1 MFSDWP
7 SELVPQQGWGD
18 EAAISAFKDA
28 LPWTVGR
35 DFVAGTAK
43 HLAGSLG
50 LTKPG
55 PPVKSKIVHDK
66 QLQVL
71 MPALGHGLSF
81 PLTEI
86 DILRDCVNV
95 YCEWLSALLPNPK
108 CSVPAPILA
117 DPNHYAR
124 IIINHFYY
132 LFVPRGAQ
140 GPDVINRQAVLC
152 HRVLRTL
159 QNIAQNSPCLSEDTW
174 QTLLMFLLH
183 INSALLS
190 PPTVKVA
197 DESEGVSPSFT
208 GALPEDAGEQLCERV
223 LSVLFETWLL
233 ACSRCFPPP
242 PLWNALRESCQRWRH
257 RAGLIDQWNRINFAL
272 TRKLIGFMYGP
283 TFPEILISTEDDLNI
298 IPSNMSRD
306 CIAQVWY
313 RILHIIGNPVDLSR
327 HTVISKT
334 PAFLKYAI
342 SSALVVEPSQH
353 PCLQMLPSIFLSAM
367 KGISG
372 LVDAFLGVPNTS
384 LDNLNQKGRQVSP
397 SSSLTLSIDKS
408 GDDCLRLLTSGR
420 PKCNSILHLFG
431 PWLFEAAL
439 INCNL
444 QASPGPQHKTEGSS
458 SSSTG
463 ARRPVSGFG
472 NSSSGSENS
481 RKASDSTA
489 ATTGSTGSS
498 ADPHAERL
506 ANLTPQ
512 HFQAGRAEALGAL
525 CRIFCSKKTGEEI
538 LPVYLARFYIALQQG
553 LKLNDLPV
561 LSPHEANQVP
571 LNRYQSAR
579 TGVCSETAASVLV
592 NGVDLFRLDLQGV
605 ASLVPGTLAVL
616 ECVLPEP
623 GVGEGEPHHQ
633 PHLPPPTLLRRAAT
647 HVLLSILPLPLHF
660 QGLHIK
666 EIGNNSGERLA
677 LSQLRPQLVNLL
689 TNALQVETDP
699 ANTQMLLG
707 GLLFCVQDAA
717 LCEAMD
723 SISQHNYSADRD
735 HNIMSSGASDTVSS
749 HGDYNSL
756 TDDMCEPLPDSSLG
770 QSSTSSL
777 PSALATSHVT
787 LPTASDGEPAPVVE
801 DADSAHALFV
811 RSIYLVCHRLISSW
825 KSDVN
830 VSLAGLELLSGL
842 ARLTIAE
849 QDGLECKRAVKWLC
863 DYIAYQCSRPPR
875 AHSKDLHSTIVA
887 AFHCASVWLVAHPY
901 LLQDK
906 ECLATV
912 LEVVELGISGSKS
925 QVKSSD
931 AARLKH
937 EKELKPASMRV
948 RDAAE
953 ALLSC
958 VLSQVGTFP
967 SACGAES
974 LSSLLEEETLLRH
987 CNTWGGG
994 GPDLLTRDA
1003 AAQHFRYFVAQNS
1016 IMLALLEQPLGNHQD
1031 PQPTV
1036 TALIRGPFGRAAWTM
1051 QLRHLPRH
1059 KSSAKLYT
1067 VNPGRPL
1074 PMTDVGIRHNVKPK
1088 YFPDSVDR
1096 IPLCKA
1102 DKSIPSLDSVI
1113 MSDDRSTMEH
1123 EKLLQILDHQI
1134 SFEDGVRRQV
1144 ECETSEYPDVETECV
1159 APPLCHEFQTARL
1172 LLSHFG
1178 FLSLDALQESV
1189 ECAVPSLVALDSSV
1203 AGFGR
1208 DLDALDATN
1217 TRTIDTVHVFYVR
1230 AGQSHPPDILQN
1242 VVSASTVHPH
1252 FLELLGGLGWPVNVH
1267 HHPGWTGHI
1276 STAFT
1281 VTTPPTETVLDSSHG
1296 GSGFSGRSH
1305 VLYWSDALSEVAF
1318 VVPAPAPPSAQPS
1331 ANPTPSASSS
1341 ISSDV
1346 CDKTGGL
1353 IGSGGSG
1360 SERSDSLPP
1369 TDTEGEP
1376 GSSLSSHTSQTSFG
1390 QGSENRSRKF
1400 GRQTS
1405 AMSCTDHKVYIVW
1418 LESFDDCYTFP
1429 ANELLPE
1436 TVTGL
1441 ESSAWKEKE
1450 AVVFIIFIHA
1460 LANGLFRIKLQGQ
1473 NAKLSMAGPLV
1484 DGQVVSRR
1492 VLGTLVRQTTLNMCK
1507 RRRLESDSYQPPHV
1521 RRKLRIQEMVQK
1533 YRYELNEPEFY
1544 THLFTSPLC

>member
-28 LPWTVGR
+28 IPWTVGR

-81 PLTEI
+81 PLSEI
-86 DILRDCVNV
+86 DILRDCVSV

-108 CSVPAPILA
+108 SSVPGPILN

-174 QTLLMFLLH
+174 QTLLLFLLH

-190 PPTVKVA
+190 PPTVK
-197 DESEGVSPSFT
+197 
-208 GALPEDAGEQLCERV
+208 EDAGEQLCERV

-233 ACSRCFPPP
+233 ACARCFPPP

-283 TFPEILISTEDDLNI
+283 SFPEIVISAEDDLNI
-298 IPSNMSRD
+298 IPASMSRD

-342 SSALVVEPSQH
+342 SSALVIEPSQH

-367 KGISG
+367 KGVSG

-384 LDNLNQKGRQVSP
+384 LDNLTQKGRQISP
-397 SSSLTLSIDKS
+397 ASSLSLSTEYH
-408 GDDCLRLLTSGR
+408 GDDTARLLASGR
-420 PKCNSILHLFG
+420 AKCNSILHLFG

-444 QASPGPQHKTEGSS
+444 QASPGPQHKTDSGSAGS
-458 SSSTG
+458 GS
-463 ARRPVSGFG
+463 RRPVSVFG
-472 NSSSGSENS
+472 GESN
-481 RKASDSTA
+481 RKSSDS
-489 ATTGSTGSS
+489 S
-498 ADPHAERL
+498 APGDSHTDRL
-506 ANLTPQ
+506 ASLSPQ
-512 HFQAGRAEALGAL
+512 HFQSGRAEALGAL

-538 LPVYLARFYIALQQG
+538 LPVYLARFYIALHQG
-553 LKLNDLPV
+553 LRQSDPAV
-561 LSPHEANQVP
+561 SSSHPDMNQNSS
-571 LNRYQSAR
+571 NRYQGIR
-579 TGVCSETAASVLV
+579 TGICSETAASILV

-605 ASLVPGTLAVL
+605 VSLVPSVLGVL
-616 ECVLPEP
+616 ECVLPEGDLNAP
-623 GVGEGEPHHQ
+623 S
-633 PHLPPPTLLRRAAT
+633 HLPVTLLRRAAT

-660 QGLHIK
+660 QGLQVK
-666 EIGNNSGERLA
+666 EVGNNSGERLA

-689 TNALQVETDP
+689 TNALQVEVDP

-717 LCEAMD
+717 LCEVMD
-723 SISQHNYSADRD
+723 SVSQHNFSADRD

-756 TDDMCEPLPDSSLG
+756 LDESCETLPDGSLSQVGASSFTG
-770 QSSTSSL
+770 T
-777 PSALATSHVT
+777 ATSH
-787 LPTASDGEPAPVVE
+787 
-801 DADSAHALFV
+801 DSAHALFV
-811 RSIYLVCHRLISSW
+811 RAIYLVCHRLISSW

-842 ARLTIAE
+842 ARLSIAE

-931 AARLKH
+931 APRLKH

-967 SACGAES
+967 SVCGAES
-974 LSSLLEEETLLRH
+974 LSSLLDEVTLLRH
-987 CNTWGGG
+987 CNTWGGSEQ
-994 GPDLLTRDA
+994 LTRDT

-1036 TALIRGPFGRAAWTM
+1036 TALIRGPFGRVAWTM

-1074 PMTDVGIRHNVKPK
+1074 PMNDVGIKHNVKPK
-1088 YFPDSVDR
+1088 YFPDSVER
-1096 IPLCKA
+1096 IPLCKS
-1102 DKSIPSLDSVI
+1102 DKSIPTLESVI
-1113 MSDDRSTMEH
+1113 MNDEKSALEH

-1134 SFEDGVRRQV
+1134 AFEDSVRRQV
-1144 ECETSEYPDVETECV
+1144 ERETSEYPDVETECV
-1159 APPLCHEFQTARL
+1159 APPLCFEFQTARL

-1189 ECAVPSLVALDSSV
+1189 ESAVPSLVAVDSSV
-1203 AGFGR
+1203 AGFAR
-1208 DLDALDATN
+1208 DLDILDATN
-1217 TRTIDTVHVFYVR
+1217 NRTIDTAHIFYVQ
-1230 AGQSHPPDILQN
+1230 AGQSVPQDILSN
-1242 VVSASTVHPH
+1242 VISSSSVHPH
-1252 FLELLGGLGWPVNVH
+1252 FMEFLNGLGWTVNVH
-1267 HHPGWTGHI
+1267 QHPGWTGHI
-1276 STAFT
+1276 STAFM
-1281 VTTPPTETVLDSSHG
+1281 VTSSSYDGPVDANHG
-1296 GSGFSGRSH
+1296 GSGFNGRSH
-1305 VLYWSDALSEVAF
+1305 VLYWSDAVSEIAF
-1318 VVPAPAPPSAQPS
+1318 VVPAPTHGQ
-1331 ANPTPSASSS
+1331 ASPGSQQSS
-1341 ISSDV
+1341 TNNINMVGFVLES
-1346 CDKTGGL
+1346 CDRAGGR
-1353 IGSGGSG
+1353 GGTSGSG

-1369 TDTEGEP
+1369 YDGDVEA
-1376 GSSLSSHTSQTSFG
+1376 GSSISSHTSQMSYG
-1390 QGSENRSRKF
+1390 HGSENKNRKF

-1405 AMSCTDHKVYIVW
+1405 AMSCNDHKVYLVW

-1429 ANELLPE
+1429 ANELLSE

-1441 ESSAWKEKE
+1441 ESSSWKDKE
-1450 AVVFIIFIHA
+1450 AIVHIIFIHA
-1460 LANGLFRIKLQGQ
+1460 LTNGLFRIKLQGQ
-1473 NAKLSMAGPLV
+1473 NAKLNMAGPLV

-1492 VLGTLVRQTTLNMCK
+1492 VLGTLVRQTALNMCR

-1533 YRYELNEPEFY
+1533 YRYEMNEPEFY

>member
-28 LPWTVGR
+28 IPWTVGR

-55 PPVKSKIVHDK
+55 PPTKSKIIHDK

-81 PLTEI
+81 PLSEI

-108 CSVPAPILA
+108 SSVPSPILN

-159 QNIAQNSPCLSEDTW
+159 QNIAQNSPYLSEDTW

-190 PPTVKVA
+190 PPTVK
-197 DESEGVSPSFT
+197 
-208 GALPEDAGEQLCERV
+208 EDAGEQLCERV

-233 ACSRCFPPP
+233 ACARCFPPP

-257 RAGLIDQWNRINFAL
+257 RAGLIEQWNRINFAL
-272 TRKLIGFMYGP
+272 TRKLICFMYGSS
-283 TFPEILISTEDDLNI
+283 FPEISISEDDLNI
-298 IPSNMSRD
+298 IPTNMSKD

-342 SSALVVEPSQH
+342 SSALVIEPSQH
-353 PCLQMLPSIFLSAM
+353 PCLQMLPSIFLTAM

-384 LDNLNQKGRQVSP
+384 LDNLNQKGRQISP
-397 SSSLTLSIDKS
+397 SSVSLSSESKDNAA
-408 GDDCLRLLTSGR
+408 RLLANGR

-444 QASPGPQHKTEGSS
+444 QASPGSQHKSDAGGGASS
-458 SSSTG
+458 G

-472 NSSSGSENS
+472 GEVAKKTTDAPASGDHS
-481 RKASDSTA
+481 
-489 ATTGSTGSS
+489 
-498 ADPHAERL
+498 ERL
-506 ANLTPQ
+506 TNLMPQ
-512 HFQAGRAEALGAL
+512 HFQGGRAEALGAL

-538 LPVYLARFYIALQQG
+538 LPVYLARFYIALHQG
-553 LKLNDLPV
+553 LRESDTAI
-561 LSPHEANQVP
+561 LSPHESSQP
-571 LNRYQSAR
+571 PTQRYSTKA
-579 TGVCSETAASVLV
+579 GMCSETAASVLV

-605 ASLVPGTLAVL
+605 VSLVPSVLGVL
-616 ECVLPEP
+616 ECVLPE
-623 GVGEGEPHHQ
+623 GELSTPLQ
-633 PHLPPPTLLRRAAT
+633 LPVTLLRRAAT
-647 HVLLSILPLPLHF
+647 HILLSILPLPLHF
-660 QGLHIK
+660 QGLQVK

-677 LSQLRPQLVNLL
+677 LSHLRPQLVNLL

-699 ANTQMLLG
+699 SNTQMLLG

-717 LCEAMD
+717 LCEVMD
-723 SISQHNYSADRD
+723 SISQHNFSTDRD

-756 TDDMCEPLPDSSLG
+756 LDEACEVLPEGGLG
-770 QSSTSSL
+770 QMSATSFPSSST
-777 PSALATSHVT
+777 TTTTH
-787 LPTASDGEPAPVVE
+787 
-801 DADSAHALFV
+801 DSAHALFV

-842 ARLTIAE
+842 ARLSIAE

-863 DYIAYQCSRPPR
+863 DYIASQCYRPPR

-931 AARLKH
+931 APRLKH

-967 SACGAES
+967 SVCGAES
-974 LSSLLEEETLLRH
+974 LSSLLDEMTLLRH
-987 CNTWGGG
+987 CNTWGGS
-994 GPDLLTRDA
+994 DQLTRDS

-1036 TALIRGPFGRAAWTM
+1036 TALIRGPFGRVAWTM

-1074 PMTDVGIRHNVKPK
+1074 PMNDVGIKHNVKPK
-1088 YFPDSVDR
+1088 YFPDSVER

-1102 DKSIPSLDSVI
+1102 DKSVPSLESVI
-1113 MSDDRSTMEH
+1113 MNEEKSTLEH

-1134 SFEDGVRRQV
+1134 AFEENVQRQV
-1144 ECETSEYPDVETECV
+1144 ERETSEYPDVETECV
-1159 APPLCHEFQTARL
+1159 APSLCHEFQTARL

-1189 ECAVPSLVALDSSV
+1189 ESAVPSLVALDSSM
-1203 AGFGR
+1203 AGFAR
-1208 DLDALDATN
+1208 DLEILDNTN
-1217 TRTIDTVHVFYVR
+1217 NRTVDTAHVFYVQ
-1230 AGQSHPPDILQN
+1230 AGQTAPLDILSN
-1242 VVSASTVHPH
+1242 VVSCSSVHPH
-1252 FLELLGGLGWPVNVH
+1252 FMEFLNGLGWTVNVH
-1267 HHPGWTGHI
+1267 QHPGWTGHV
-1276 STAFT
+1276 STAFS
-1281 VTTPPTETVLDSSHG
+1281 VTPQSQEGTIDSNHG
-1296 GSGFSGRSH
+1296 GSGFSGKTH
-1305 VLYWSDALSEVAF
+1305 VLYWSDALSEMAF
-1318 VVPAPAPPSAQPS
+1318 VVPAPSQGLTACHP
-1331 ANPTPSASSS
+1331 SSS
-1341 ISSDV
+1341 GNINTVGLVLDSY
-1346 CDKTGGL
+1346 DKAVSGG
-1353 IGSGGSG
+1353 GGGGSG

-1369 TDTEGEP
+1369 CDADVE
-1376 GSSLSSHTSQTSFG
+1376 GSSSISSHASQTSYG

-1405 AMSCTDHKVYIVW
+1405 AVACSDHKVYIVW

-1429 ANELLPE
+1429 ALELLPE

-1441 ESSAWKEKE
+1441 ESSSWKDKE
-1450 AVVFIIFIHA
+1450 AMVYIIFIHA
-1460 LANGLFRIKLQGQ
+1460 LTNGLFRIRLQGQ
-1473 NAKLSMAGPLV
+1473 NAKLNMAGPLV

-1492 VLGTLVRQTTLNMCK
+1492 VLGTLVRQTALNMCR

-1533 YRYELNEPEFY
+1533 YRYEMNEPEFY

>member
-28 LPWTVGR
+28 IPWTVGR

-50 LTKPG
+50 LTKPD
-55 PPVKSKIVHDK
+55 PPTKSKIIHDK

-81 PLTEI
+81 PLSEI

-108 CSVPAPILA
+108 SSVPSPILN

-159 QNIAQNSPCLSEDTW
+159 QNIAQNSPYLSEDTW

-190 PPTVKVA
+190 PPTVKVP
-197 DESEGVSPSFT
+197 DESEGAPSSTLSLNFT
-208 GALPEDAGEQLCERV
+208 GDVAEDAGEQLCERV

-233 ACSRCFPPP
+233 ACARCFPPP

-257 RAGLIDQWNRINFAL
+257 RAGLIEQWNRINFAL
-272 TRKLIGFMYGP
+272 TRKLICFMYGSS
-283 TFPEILISTEDDLNI
+283 FPEISISEDDLNI
-298 IPSNMSRD
+298 IPTNMSKD

-342 SSALVVEPSQH
+342 SSALVIEPSQH
-353 PCLQMLPSIFLSAM
+353 PCLQMLPSIFLTAM

-384 LDNLNQKGRQVSP
+384 LDNLNQKGRQISP
-397 SSSLTLSIDKS
+397 SSVSLSSDNK
-408 GDDCLRLLTSGR
+408 DDGARLLANGR

-444 QASPGPQHKTEGSS
+444 QASPGSQHKSDAGGGASSGS
-458 SSSTG
+458 
-463 ARRPVSGFG
+463 RRPVSGFG
-472 NSSSGSENS
+472 GEITKKTSDASASGDHS
-481 RKASDSTA
+481 
-489 ATTGSTGSS
+489 
-498 ADPHAERL
+498 ERL
-506 ANLTPQ
+506 TNLMPQ
-512 HFQAGRAEALGAL
+512 HFQGGRAEALGAL

-538 LPVYLARFYIALQQG
+538 LPVYLARFYIALHQG
-553 LKLNDLPV
+553 LREADAAI
-561 LSPHEANQVP
+561 LSPHESSQP
-571 LNRYQSAR
+571 PTQRYSTK
-579 TGVCSETAASVLV
+579 TGMCSETAASVLV

-605 ASLVPGTLAVL
+605 VSLVPSVLGVL
-616 ECVLPEP
+616 ECVLPE
-623 GVGEGEPHHQ
+623 GELSTPLQ
-633 PHLPPPTLLRRAAT
+633 LPVTLLRRAAT
-647 HVLLSILPLPLHF
+647 HILLSILPLPLHF
-660 QGLHIK
+660 QGLQVK

-677 LSQLRPQLVNLL
+677 LSHLRPQLVNLL

-699 ANTQMLLG
+699 SNTQMLLG

-717 LCEAMD
+717 LCEVMD
-723 SISQHNYSADRD
+723 SISQHNFSTDRD
-735 HNIMSSGASDTVSS
+735 HNIMSS
-749 HGDYNSL
+749 
-756 TDDMCEPLPDSSLG
+756 
-770 QSSTSSL
+770 
-777 PSALATSHVT
+777 
-787 LPTASDGEPAPVVE
+787 
-801 DADSAHALFV
+801 DSAHALFV

-842 ARLTIAE
+842 ARLSIAE

-863 DYIAYQCSRPPR
+863 DYIASQCYRPPR

-931 AARLKH
+931 APRLKH

-967 SACGAES
+967 SVCGAES
-974 LSSLLEEETLLRH
+974 LSSLLDEMTLLRH
-987 CNTWGGG
+987 CNTWGGS
-994 GPDLLTRDA
+994 DQLTRDS

-1016 IMLALLEQPLGNHQD
+1016 IMLALLEQPLGNHQVCTLPD

-1036 TALIRGPFGRAAWTM
+1036 TALIRGPFGRVAWTM

-1074 PMTDVGIRHNVKPK
+1074 PMNDVGIKHNVKPK
-1088 YFPDSVDR
+1088 YFPDSVER

-1102 DKSIPSLDSVI
+1102 DKSIPSLESVI
-1113 MSDDRSTMEH
+1113 MNEEKSTLEH

-1134 SFEDGVRRQV
+1134 AFEENVQRKV
-1144 ECETSEYPDVETECV
+1144 ERETSEYPDVETECV
-1159 APPLCHEFQTARL
+1159 APSLCHEFQTARL

-1189 ECAVPSLVALDSSV
+1189 ESAVPSLVALDSSM
-1203 AGFGR
+1203 AGFAR
-1208 DLDALDATN
+1208 DLEILDNTN
-1217 TRTIDTVHVFYVR
+1217 NRTVDTAHVFYVQ
-1230 AGQSHPPDILQN
+1230 AGQTAPLDILSN
-1242 VVSASTVHPH
+1242 VVSCSSVHPH
-1252 FLELLGGLGWPVNVH
+1252 FMEFLNGLGWTVNVH
-1267 HHPGWTGHI
+1267 QHPGWTGHV
-1276 STAFT
+1276 STAFS
-1281 VTTPPTETVLDSSHG
+1281 VTPQSQEGTIDSNHG
-1296 GSGFSGRSH
+1296 GSGFSGKSH
-1305 VLYWSDALSEVAF
+1305 VLYWSDALSEMAF
-1318 VVPAPAPPSAQPS
+1318 VVPAPSQGLTTCHP
-1331 ANPTPSASSS
+1331 SSS
-1341 ISSDV
+1341 GNINTVGLALDSYEKVAS
-1346 CDKTGGL
+1346 GG
-1353 IGSGGSG
+1353 GGGGSG

-1369 TDTEGEP
+1369 CDADVE
-1376 GSSLSSHTSQTSFG
+1376 GSSSISSHASQTSYG

-1405 AMSCTDHKVYIVW
+1405 AVACSDHKVYIVW

-1429 ANELLPE
+1429 ALELLPE

-1441 ESSAWKEKE
+1441 ESSSWKDKE
-1450 AVVFIIFIHA
+1450 AMVYIIFIHA
-1460 LANGLFRIKLQGQ
+1460 LTNGLFRIRLQGQ
-1473 NAKLSMAGPLV
+1473 NAKLNMAGPLV

-1492 VLGTLVRQTTLNMCK
+1492 VLGTLVRQTALNMCR

-1521 RRKLRIQEMVQK
+1521 RRKLRIQEMVQR
-1533 YRYELNEPEFY
+1533 YRYEMNEPEFY

>member
-28 LPWTVGR
+28 IPWTVGR

-55 PPVKSKIVHDK
+55 PPTKSKIIHDK

-81 PLTEI
+81 PLSEI

-108 CSVPAPILA
+108 SSVPSPILN

-159 QNIAQNSPCLSEDTW
+159 QNIAQNSPYLSEDTW

-190 PPTVKVA
+190 PPTVK
-197 DESEGVSPSFT
+197 
-208 GALPEDAGEQLCERV
+208 EDAGEQLCERV

-233 ACSRCFPPP
+233 ACARCFPPP

-257 RAGLIDQWNRINFAL
+257 RAGLIEQWNRINFAL
-272 TRKLIGFMYGP
+272 TRKLICFMYGSS
-283 TFPEILISTEDDLNI
+283 FPEISISEDDLNI
-298 IPSNMSRD
+298 IPTNMSKD

-342 SSALVVEPSQH
+342 SSALVIEPSQH
-353 PCLQMLPSIFLSAM
+353 PCLQMLPAIFLTAM

-384 LDNLNQKGRQVSP
+384 LDNLNQKGRQISP
-397 SSSLTLSIDKS
+397 SSVSLSSENK
-408 GDDCLRLLTSGR
+408 DDGARLLANGR

-444 QASPGPQHKTEGSS
+444 QASPGSQHKSDAGGGAGS
-458 SSSTG
+458 G

-472 NSSSGSENS
+472 GEVAKKTSDASTSGDHS
-481 RKASDSTA
+481 
-489 ATTGSTGSS
+489 
-498 ADPHAERL
+498 ERL
-506 ANLTPQ
+506 TNLMPQ
-512 HFQAGRAEALGAL
+512 HFQGGRAEALGAL

-538 LPVYLARFYIALQQG
+538 LPVYLARFYIALHQG
-553 LKLNDLPV
+553 LREADAAI
-561 LSPHEANQVP
+561 LSPHESTQP
-571 LNRYQSAR
+571 PTQRYSTK
-579 TGVCSETAASVLV
+579 TGMCSETAASVLV

-605 ASLVPGTLAVL
+605 VSLVPSVLGVL
-616 ECVLPEP
+616 ECVLPE
-623 GVGEGEPHHQ
+623 GELSAPLQ
-633 PHLPPPTLLRRAAT
+633 LPVTLLRRAAT
-647 HVLLSILPLPLHF
+647 HILLSILPLPLHF
-660 QGLHIK
+660 QGLQVK

-677 LSQLRPQLVNLL
+677 LSHLRPQLVNLL

-699 ANTQMLLG
+699 SNTQMLLG

-717 LCEAMD
+717 LCEVMD
-723 SISQHNYSADRD
+723 SISQHNFSTDRD

-756 TDDMCEPLPDSSLG
+756 LDETCEVLPEGGLG
-770 QSSTSSL
+770 QMSATSFPSSST
-777 PSALATSHVT
+777 TTTTH
-787 LPTASDGEPAPVVE
+787 
-801 DADSAHALFV
+801 DSAHALFV

-842 ARLTIAE
+842 ARLSIAE

-863 DYIAYQCSRPPR
+863 DYIASQCYRPPR

-931 AARLKH
+931 APRLKH

-967 SACGAES
+967 SVCGAES
-974 LSSLLEEETLLRH
+974 LSSLLDEMTLLRH
-987 CNTWGGG
+987 CNTWGGS
-994 GPDLLTRDA
+994 DQLTRDS

-1036 TALIRGPFGRAAWTM
+1036 TALIRGPFGRVAWTM

-1074 PMTDVGIRHNVKPK
+1074 PMNDVGIKHSVKPK
-1088 YFPDSVDR
+1088 YFPDSVER

-1102 DKSIPSLDSVI
+1102 DKSIPSLESVI
-1113 MSDDRSTMEH
+1113 LNEEKSTLEH

-1134 SFEDGVRRQV
+1134 AFEENVQRQV
-1144 ECETSEYPDVETECV
+1144 ERETSEYPDVETECV
-1159 APPLCHEFQTARL
+1159 APSLCHEFQTARL

-1189 ECAVPSLVALDSSV
+1189 ESAVPSLVALDSSM
-1203 AGFGR
+1203 AGFAR
-1208 DLDALDATN
+1208 DLEILDNTN
-1217 TRTIDTVHVFYVR
+1217 NRTVDTAHVFYVQ
-1230 AGQSHPPDILQN
+1230 AGQTAPLDILSN
-1242 VVSASTVHPH
+1242 VVSCSSVHPH
-1252 FLELLGGLGWPVNVH
+1252 FMEFLNGLGWTVNVH
-1267 HHPGWTGHI
+1267 QHPGWTGHV
-1276 STAFT
+1276 STAFSVSPQSQEGT
-1281 VTTPPTETVLDSSHG
+1281 IDSNHG
-1296 GSGFSGRSH
+1296 GSGFSGKTH
-1305 VLYWSDALSEVAF
+1305 VLYWSDALSEMAF
-1318 VVPAPAPPSAQPS
+1318 VVPAPSQGLTACHP
-1331 ANPTPSASSS
+1331 SSS
-1341 ISSDV
+1341 GNINTVGLVLDSY
-1346 CDKTGGL
+1346 DKVASGG
-1353 IGSGGSG
+1353 GGGGSG

-1369 TDTEGEP
+1369 CDADVE
-1376 GSSLSSHTSQTSFG
+1376 GSSSISSHASQTSYG

-1405 AMSCTDHKVYIVW
+1405 AVACSDHKVYIVW

-1429 ANELLPE
+1429 ALELLPE

-1441 ESSAWKEKE
+1441 ESSSWKDKE
-1450 AVVFIIFIHA
+1450 AMVYIIFIHA
-1460 LANGLFRIKLQGQ
+1460 LTNGLFRIRLQGQ
-1473 NAKLSMAGPLV
+1473 NAKLNMAGPLV

-1492 VLGTLVRQTTLNMCK
+1492 VLGTLVRQTALNMCR

-1533 YRYELNEPEFY
+1533 YRYEMNEPEFY

>member
-28 LPWTVGR
+28 IPWTVGR

-55 PPVKSKIVHDK
+55 PPTKSKIIHDK

-81 PLTEI
+81 PLSEI

-108 CSVPAPILA
+108 SSVPSPILN

-159 QNIAQNSPCLSEDTW
+159 QNIAQNSPYLSEDTW

-190 PPTVKVA
+190 PPTVK
-197 DESEGVSPSFT
+197 
-208 GALPEDAGEQLCERV
+208 EDAGEQLCERV

-233 ACSRCFPPP
+233 ACARCFPPP

-257 RAGLIDQWNRINFAL
+257 RAGLIEQWNRINFAL
-272 TRKLIGFMYGP
+272 TRKLICFMYGSS
-283 TFPEILISTEDDLNI
+283 FPEISISEDDLNI
-298 IPSNMSRD
+298 IPTNMSKD

-342 SSALVVEPSQH
+342 SSALVIEPSQH
-353 PCLQMLPSIFLSAM
+353 PCLQMLPSIFLTAM

-384 LDNLNQKGRQVSP
+384 LDNLNQKGRQISP
-397 SSSLTLSIDKS
+397 SSVSLSSESKDNAA
-408 GDDCLRLLTSGR
+408 RLLANGR

-444 QASPGPQHKTEGSS
+444 QASPGSQHKSDAGGGASS
-458 SSSTG
+458 G

-472 NSSSGSENS
+472 GEVAKKTTDAPASGDHS
-481 RKASDSTA
+481 
-489 ATTGSTGSS
+489 
-498 ADPHAERL
+498 ERL
-506 ANLTPQ
+506 TNLMPQ
-512 HFQAGRAEALGAL
+512 HFQGGRAEALGAL

-538 LPVYLARFYIALQQG
+538 LPVYLARFYIALHQG
-553 LKLNDLPV
+553 LRESDTAI
-561 LSPHEANQVP
+561 LSPHESSQP
-571 LNRYQSAR
+571 PTQRYSTKA
-579 TGVCSETAASVLV
+579 GMCSETAASVLV

-605 ASLVPGTLAVL
+605 VSLVPSVLGVL
-616 ECVLPEP
+616 ECVLPE
-623 GVGEGEPHHQ
+623 GELSTPLQ
-633 PHLPPPTLLRRAAT
+633 LPVTLLRRAAT
-647 HVLLSILPLPLHF
+647 HILLSILPLPLHF
-660 QGLHIK
+660 QGLQVK

-677 LSQLRPQLVNLL
+677 LSHLRPQLVNLL

-699 ANTQMLLG
+699 SNTQMLLG

-717 LCEAMD
+717 LCEVMD
-723 SISQHNYSADRD
+723 SISQHNFSTDRD

-756 TDDMCEPLPDSSLG
+756 LDEACEVLPEGGLG
-770 QSSTSSL
+770 QMSATSFPSSST
-777 PSALATSHVT
+777 TTTTH
-787 LPTASDGEPAPVVE
+787 
-801 DADSAHALFV
+801 DSAHALFV

-842 ARLTIAE
+842 ARLSIAE

-863 DYIAYQCSRPPR
+863 DYIASQCYRPPR

-931 AARLKH
+931 APRLKH

-967 SACGAES
+967 SVCGAES
-974 LSSLLEEETLLRH
+974 LSSLLDEMTLLRH
-987 CNTWGGG
+987 CNTWGGS
-994 GPDLLTRDA
+994 DQLTRDS

-1016 IMLALLEQPLGNHQD
+1016 IMLALLEQPLGNHQVCTLPD

-1036 TALIRGPFGRAAWTM
+1036 TALIRGPFGRVAWTM

-1074 PMTDVGIRHNVKPK
+1074 PMNDVGIKHNVKPK
-1088 YFPDSVDR
+1088 YFPDSVER

-1102 DKSIPSLDSVI
+1102 DKSVPSLESVI
-1113 MSDDRSTMEH
+1113 MNEEKSTLEH

-1134 SFEDGVRRQV
+1134 AFEENVQRQV
-1144 ECETSEYPDVETECV
+1144 ERETSEYPDVETECV
-1159 APPLCHEFQTARL
+1159 APSLCHEFQTARL

-1189 ECAVPSLVALDSSV
+1189 ESAVPSLVALDSSM
-1203 AGFGR
+1203 AGFAR
-1208 DLDALDATN
+1208 DLEILDNTN
-1217 TRTIDTVHVFYVR
+1217 NRTVDTAHVFYVQ
-1230 AGQSHPPDILQN
+1230 AGQTAPLDILSN
-1242 VVSASTVHPH
+1242 VVSCSSVHPH
-1252 FLELLGGLGWPVNVH
+1252 FMEFLNGLGWTVNVH
-1267 HHPGWTGHI
+1267 QHPGWTGHV
-1276 STAFT
+1276 STAFS
-1281 VTTPPTETVLDSSHG
+1281 VTPQSQEGTIDSNHG
-1296 GSGFSGRSH
+1296 GSGFSGKTH
-1305 VLYWSDALSEVAF
+1305 VLYWSDALSEMAF
-1318 VVPAPAPPSAQPS
+1318 VVPAPSQGLTACHP
-1331 ANPTPSASSS
+1331 SSS
-1341 ISSDV
+1341 GNINTVGLVLDSY
-1346 CDKTGGL
+1346 DKAVSGG
-1353 IGSGGSG
+1353 GGGGSG

-1369 TDTEGEP
+1369 CDADVE
-1376 GSSLSSHTSQTSFG
+1376 GSSSISSHASQTSYG

-1405 AMSCTDHKVYIVW
+1405 AVACSDHKVYIVW

-1429 ANELLPE
+1429 ALELLPE

-1441 ESSAWKEKE
+1441 ESSSWKDKE
-1450 AVVFIIFIHA
+1450 AMVYIIFIHA
-1460 LANGLFRIKLQGQ
+1460 LTNGLFRIRLQGQ
-1473 NAKLSMAGPLV
+1473 NAKLNMAGPLV

-1492 VLGTLVRQTTLNMCK
+1492 VLGTLVRQTALNMCR

-1533 YRYELNEPEFY
+1533 YRYEMNEPEFY

>member
-28 LPWTVGR
+28 IPWTVGR

-50 LTKPG
+50 LTKPD
-55 PPVKSKIVHDK
+55 PPTKSKIIHDK

-81 PLTEI
+81 PLSEI

-108 CSVPAPILA
+108 SSVPSPILN

-159 QNIAQNSPCLSEDTW
+159 QNIAQNSPYLSEDTW

-190 PPTVKVA
+190 PPTVKVP
-197 DESEGVSPSFT
+197 DESEGAPSSTLSLNFT
-208 GALPEDAGEQLCERV
+208 GDVAEDAGEQLCERV

-233 ACSRCFPPP
+233 ACARCFPPP

-257 RAGLIDQWNRINFAL
+257 RAGLIEQWNRINFAL
-272 TRKLIGFMYGP
+272 TRKLICFMYGSS
-283 TFPEILISTEDDLNI
+283 FPEISISEDDLNI
-298 IPSNMSRD
+298 IPTNMSKD

-342 SSALVVEPSQH
+342 SSALVIEPSQH
-353 PCLQMLPSIFLSAM
+353 PCLQMLPSIFLTAM

-384 LDNLNQKGRQVSP
+384 LDNLNQKGRQISP
-397 SSSLTLSIDKS
+397 SSVSLSSDNK
-408 GDDCLRLLTSGR
+408 DDGARLLANGR

-444 QASPGPQHKTEGSS
+444 QASPGSQHKSDAGGGASSGS
-458 SSSTG
+458 
-463 ARRPVSGFG
+463 RRPVSGFG
-472 NSSSGSENS
+472 GEITKKTSDASASGDHS
-481 RKASDSTA
+481 
-489 ATTGSTGSS
+489 
-498 ADPHAERL
+498 ERL
-506 ANLTPQ
+506 TNLMPQ
-512 HFQAGRAEALGAL
+512 HFQGGRAEALGAL

-538 LPVYLARFYIALQQG
+538 LPVYLARFYIALHQG
-553 LKLNDLPV
+553 LREADAAI
-561 LSPHEANQVP
+561 LSPHESSQP
-571 LNRYQSAR
+571 PTQRYSTK
-579 TGVCSETAASVLV
+579 TGMCSETAASVLV

-605 ASLVPGTLAVL
+605 VSLVPSVLGVL
-616 ECVLPEP
+616 ECVLPE
-623 GVGEGEPHHQ
+623 GELSTPLQ
-633 PHLPPPTLLRRAAT
+633 LPVTLLRRAAT
-647 HVLLSILPLPLHF
+647 HILLSILPLPLHF
-660 QGLHIK
+660 QGLQVK

-677 LSQLRPQLVNLL
+677 LSHLRPQLVNLL

-699 ANTQMLLG
+699 SNTQMLLG

-717 LCEAMD
+717 LCEVMD
-723 SISQHNYSADRD
+723 SISQHNFSTDRD

-756 TDDMCEPLPDSSLG
+756 LDETCEALPEGGLG
-770 QSSTSSL
+770 QMSATSFPSSSTTTTTH
-777 PSALATSHVT
+777 ATMLT
-787 LPTASDGEPAPVVE
+787 TTDGEATPILE
-801 DADSAHALFV
+801 DSDSAHALFV

-842 ARLTIAE
+842 ARLSIAE

-863 DYIAYQCSRPPR
+863 DYIASQCYRPPR

-931 AARLKH
+931 APRLKH

-967 SACGAES
+967 SVCGAES
-974 LSSLLEEETLLRH
+974 LSSLLDEMTLLRH
-987 CNTWGGG
+987 CNTWGGS
-994 GPDLLTRDA
+994 DQLTRDS

-1036 TALIRGPFGRAAWTM
+1036 TALIRGPFGRVAWTM

-1074 PMTDVGIRHNVKPK
+1074 PMNDVGIKHNVKPK
-1088 YFPDSVDR
+1088 YFPDSVER

-1102 DKSIPSLDSVI
+1102 DKSIPSLESVI
-1113 MSDDRSTMEH
+1113 MNEEKSTLEH

-1134 SFEDGVRRQV
+1134 AFEENVQRKV
-1144 ECETSEYPDVETECV
+1144 ERETSEYPDVETECV
-1159 APPLCHEFQTARL
+1159 APSLCHEFQTARL

-1189 ECAVPSLVALDSSV
+1189 ESAVPSLVALDSSM
-1203 AGFGR
+1203 AGFAR
-1208 DLDALDATN
+1208 DLEILDNTN
-1217 TRTIDTVHVFYVR
+1217 NRTVDTAHVFYVQ
-1230 AGQSHPPDILQN
+1230 AGQTAPLDILSN
-1242 VVSASTVHPH
+1242 VVSCSSVHPH
-1252 FLELLGGLGWPVNVH
+1252 FMEFLNGLGWTVNVH
-1267 HHPGWTGHI
+1267 QHPGWTGHV
-1276 STAFT
+1276 STAFS
-1281 VTTPPTETVLDSSHG
+1281 VTPQSQEGTIDSNHG
-1296 GSGFSGRSH
+1296 GSGFSGKSH
-1305 VLYWSDALSEVAF
+1305 VLYWSDALSEMAF
-1318 VVPAPAPPSAQPS
+1318 VVPAPSQGLTTCHP
-1331 ANPTPSASSS
+1331 SSS
-1341 ISSDV
+1341 GNINTVGLALDSYEKVAS
-1346 CDKTGGL
+1346 GG
-1353 IGSGGSG
+1353 GGGGSG

-1369 TDTEGEP
+1369 CDADVE
-1376 GSSLSSHTSQTSFG
+1376 GSSSISSHASQTSYG

-1405 AMSCTDHKVYIVW
+1405 AVACSDHKVYIVW

-1429 ANELLPE
+1429 ALELLPE

-1441 ESSAWKEKE
+1441 ESSSWKDKE
-1450 AVVFIIFIHA
+1450 AMVYIIFIHA
-1460 LANGLFRIKLQGQ
+1460 LTNGLFRIRLQGQ
-1473 NAKLSMAGPLV
+1473 NAKLNMAGPLV

-1492 VLGTLVRQTTLNMCK
+1492 VLGTLVRQTALNMCR

-1521 RRKLRIQEMVQK
+1521 RRKLRIQEMVQR
-1533 YRYELNEPEFY
+1533 YRYEMNEPEFY

>member
-28 LPWTVGR
+28 VPWSVGR

-43 HLAGSLG
+43 HLASSLG

-55 PPVKSKIVHDK
+55 PPIRSKIIHDK

-71 MPALGHGLSF
+71 MPALGYGLSF
-81 PLTEI
+81 PLSEI
-86 DILRDCVNV
+86 DILRDCVSV

-108 CSVPAPILA
+108 SSVPAPILN

-174 QTLLMFLLH
+174 QTLLLFLLH

-190 PPTVKVA
+190 PPTVKV
-197 DESEGVSPSFT
+197 VK
-208 GALPEDAGEQLCERV
+208 EDAGEQLCERV

-233 ACSRCFPPP
+233 ACARCFPPP

-257 RAGLIDQWNRINFAL
+257 RGGLIDQWNRINFAL
-272 TRKLIGFMYGP
+272 SAKLISFMYGP
-283 TFPEILISTEDDLNI
+283 AFPQIKISSEDDLNI
-298 IPSNMSRD
+298 IPVNMSRD

-342 SSALVVEPSQH
+342 SSELVIEPSQH

-367 KGISG
+367 KGVSG

-384 LDNLNQKGRQVSP
+384 LDNLNQKGRQMSS
-397 SSSLTLSIDKS
+397 SSSLSLSSDGKS
-408 GDDCLRLLTSGR
+408 DDAGRVLSSGR
-420 PKCNSILHLFG
+420 PKCNSLLHLFG

-444 QASPGPQHKTEGSS
+444 QASPVTQHKSDGGGSAGPAS
-458 SSSTG
+458 
-463 ARRPVSGFG
+463 RRPVSVF
-472 NSSSGSENS
+472 GSENS
-481 RKASDSTA
+481 RKSSDSSVP
-489 ATTGSTGSS
+489 GE
-498 ADPHAERL
+498 PHTDRL
-506 ANLTPQ
+506 AHLSPQ
-512 HFQAGRAEALGAL
+512 HFQSGRAEALGAL

-538 LPVYLARFYIALQQG
+538 LPVYLARFYLALHQG
-553 LKLNDLPV
+553 LRQNDGTV
-561 LSPHEANQVP
+561 VSSHHDSNASQS
-571 LNRYQSAR
+571 NRHGVR
-579 TGVCSETAASVLV
+579 TGTCSETAASILV

-605 ASLVPGTLAVL
+605 VSLVPSVLGVL
-616 ECVLPEP
+616 EGVLPE
-623 GVGEGEPHHQ
+623 GELRAPS
-633 PHLPPPTLLRRAAT
+633 HLPVTLLRRAAT
-647 HVLLSILPLPLHF
+647 HILLSILPLPLHF
-660 QGLHIK
+660 QGLQVK
-666 EIGNNSGERLA
+666 EVGNNSNERIT
-677 LSQLRPQLVNLL
+677 LSHLRPQLVNLL
-689 TNALQVETDP
+689 SNALQVESDP
-699 ANTQMLLG
+699 VNTQMLLG

-717 LCEAMD
+717 FCEVMD
-723 SISQHNYSADRD
+723 SISQHNFSTERD

-756 TDDMCEPLPDSSLG
+756 LDESCETLPEGSLG
-770 QSSTSSL
+770 QVGSSGFSS
-777 PSALATSHVT
+777 AATSHAT
-787 LPTASDGEPAPVVE
+787 LQSAT
-801 DADSAHALFV
+801 DAEGPPSIEESDSAHALFV
-811 RSIYLVCHRLISSW
+811 RAIYLVCHRLISSW

-842 ARLTIAE
+842 ARLNIAE

-931 AARLKH
+931 APRLKH

-948 RDAAE
+948 KDAAE

-967 SACGAES
+967 SVCGAES
-974 LSSLLEEETLLRH
+974 LSSLLDEVTLLRH
-987 CNTWGGG
+987 CNTWGGS
-994 GPDLLTRDA
+994 DQLTRDTA
-1003 AAQHFRYFVAQNS
+1003 ALHFRYFVAQNS

-1036 TALIRGPFGRAAWTM
+1036 TALIRGPFGRVVWTM

-1074 PMTDVGIRHNVKPK
+1074 PMNDVGIKHSVKPK

-1096 IPLCKA
+1096 IPLSKA
-1102 DKSIPSLDSVI
+1102 DKSIPSLESVI
-1113 MSDDRSTMEH
+1113 LNDEKSAIEH
-1123 EKLLQILDHQI
+1123 DKLLQILDHQVA
-1134 SFEDGVRRQV
+1134 FEDNVRHQV
-1144 ECETSEYPDVETECV
+1144 ERETTEYPDVETECA

-1178 FLSLDALQESV
+1178 FLSLDALQQSV
-1189 ECAVPSLVALDSSV
+1189 DAAVPSLVALDSSM
-1203 AGFGR
+1203 AGFAR
-1208 DLDALDATN
+1208 DLDLLDTTN
-1217 TRTIDTVHVFYVR
+1217 NRTIDTAHVFYVR
-1230 AGQSHPPDILQN
+1230 AGQSAPQDILLN
-1242 VVSASTVHPH
+1242 VVSSNTVHPH
-1252 FLELLGGLGWPVNVH
+1252 FLEFLTGLGWMVNVYQ
-1267 HHPGWTGHI
+1267 HPGWTGHV

-1281 VTTPPTETVLDSSHG
+1281 VTTPPQEVMADLNHG
-1296 GSGFSGRSH
+1296 GSCFSGRSH

-1318 VVPAPAPPSAQPS
+1318 VVPSPAIAQQNQGS
-1331 ANPTPSASSS
+1331 QQSLGSTSSP
-1341 ISSDV
+1341 
-1346 CDKTGGL
+1346 GGIVL
-1353 IGSGGSG
+1353 DPNEKVAAGGGGGSG
-1360 SERSDSLPP
+1360 SERSDSLPSYDP
-1369 TDTEGEP
+1369 DVDA
-1376 GSSLSSHTSQTSFG
+1376 GSSLSSHTSQVSFG
-1390 QGSENRSRKF
+1390 HGENRNRKF

-1405 AMSCTDHKVYIVW
+1405 AMACSDHKVFVVW

-1436 TVTGL
+1436 TVTGR
-1441 ESSAWKEKE
+1441 ESSSWKEKE
-1450 AVVFIIFIHA
+1450 AVIYIIFIHA
-1460 LANGLFRIKLQGQ
+1460 LTNGLFRIKLQGQ

-1492 VLGTLVRQTTLNMCK
+1492 VLGTLVRQTALNMC
-1507 RRRLESDSYQPPHV
+1507 RRKRLESDSYQPPHV
-1521 RRKLRIQEMVQK
+1521 QRKLRIQEMVQK
-1533 YRYELNEPEFY
+1533 YRYEMNEPEFY

>member
-28 LPWTVGR
+28 IPWTVGR

-55 PPVKSKIVHDK
+55 PPIKSKIIHDK

-81 PLTEI
+81 PLSEI
-86 DILRDCVNV
+86 DILRDCVSV

-108 CSVPAPILA
+108 SSVPGPILN

-174 QTLLMFLLH
+174 QTLLLFLLH

-190 PPTVKVA
+190 PPTIKVP
-197 DESEGVSPSFT
+197 DESEGAPSSTLSLNFT
-208 GALPEDAGEQLCERV
+208 GDVPEDAGEQLCERV

-233 ACSRCFPPP
+233 ACARCFPPP

-257 RAGLIDQWNRINFAL
+257 RVGLIDQWNRINFAL

-283 TFPEILISTEDDLNI
+283 TFPEIMISAEDDLNI
-298 IPSNMSRD
+298 IPTNMSRD

-342 SSALVVEPSQH
+342 SSALVIEPSQH

-367 KGISG
+367 KGVSG

-384 LDNLNQKGRQVSP
+384 LDTLNQKGRQISP
-397 SSSLTLSIDKS
+397 SSSFSLSSESK
-408 GDDCLRLLTSGR
+408 DDASRFLASGR

-444 QASPGPQHKTEGSS
+444 QASPGPQHKSDVSGTASNVS
-458 SSSTG
+458 
-463 ARRPVSGFG
+463 RRPVSVFG
-472 NSSSGSENS
+472 GESN
-481 RKASDSTA
+481 RKSSDSLTQ
-489 ATTGSTGSS
+489 GDS
-498 ADPHAERL
+498 HAERL

-512 HFQAGRAEALGAL
+512 HFQSGRAEALGAL

-538 LPVYLARFYIALQQG
+538 LPVYLARFYIALHQG
-553 LKLNDLPV
+553 LRQVDHALPT
-561 LSPHEANQVP
+561 PHHDTSQSSS
-571 LNRYQSAR
+571 NRSHGMR
-579 TGVCSETAASVLV
+579 TGICSETAASILM

-605 ASLVPGTLAVL
+605 VSLVPSVLGVL
-616 ECVLPEP
+616 ECVLPE
-623 GVGEGEPHHQ
+623 GELTAPS
-633 PHLPPPTLLRRAAT
+633 HLPVTLLRRAAT

-660 QGLHIK
+660 QGLQVK
-666 EIGNNSGERLA
+666 EVGNNSGERLS
-677 LSQLRPQLVNLL
+677 LSHLRPQLVNLL
-689 TNALQVETDP
+689 TNALQLETDP

-717 LCEAMD
+717 LCEVMD
-723 SISQHNYSADRD
+723 SISQLNFSTDRD
-735 HNIMSSGASDTVSS
+735 HNIMSS
-749 HGDYNSL
+749 
-756 TDDMCEPLPDSSLG
+756 
-770 QSSTSSL
+770 
-777 PSALATSHVT
+777 
-787 LPTASDGEPAPVVE
+787 
-801 DADSAHALFV
+801 DSAHALFV
-811 RSIYLVCHRLISSW
+811 RAIYLVCHRLISSW

-842 ARLTIAE
+842 ARLNIAE

-931 AARLKH
+931 APRLKH

-948 RDAAE
+948 RDSAE

-967 SACGAES
+967 SVCGAES
-974 LSSLLEEETLLRH
+974 LSSLLDEVTLLRH
-987 CNTWGGG
+987 CNTWGGS
-994 GPDLLTRDA
+994 DQLTRDT

-1036 TALIRGPFGRAAWTM
+1036 TALIRGPFGRVAWTM

-1074 PMTDVGIRHNVKPK
+1074 PMNDVGIKHNVKPK

-1102 DKSIPSLDSVI
+1102 DKSIPSLESVI
-1113 MSDDRSTMEH
+1113 LNDEKSAVEH
-1123 EKLLQILDHQI
+1123 DKLLQILDHQI
-1134 SFEDGVRRQV
+1134 AFEENTRREV
-1144 ECETSEYPDVETECV
+1144 ERETSEYPDVETECV
-1159 APPLCHEFQTARL
+1159 APPLCLEFQTARL

-1178 FLSLDALQESV
+1178 FLSIDALQESV
-1189 ECAVPSLVALDSSV
+1189 ESAVPSLVALDSSM
-1203 AGFGR
+1203 AGFAR
-1208 DLDALDATN
+1208 DLDVLDTTN
-1217 TRTIDTVHVFYVR
+1217 NRTVDTAHIFYVQ
-1230 AGQSHPPDILQN
+1230 AGQSVPHDILTN
-1242 VVSASTVHPH
+1242 VVSSSSVHPH
-1252 FLELLGGLGWPVNVH
+1252 FIEFLNGLGWTVSVH
-1267 HHPGWTGHI
+1267 QHPGWTGHV

-1281 VTTPPTETVLDSSHG
+1281 VTSPPQDGPIEPNHG
-1296 GSGFSGRSH
+1296 GSGFNGRSH
-1305 VLYWSDALSEVAF
+1305 VLYWSDALSEIAF
-1318 VVPAPAPPSAQPS
+1318 VVPAPSLGNPSPGSQPPST
-1331 ANPTPSASSS
+1331 AN
-1341 ISSDV
+1341 ISMV
-1346 CDKTGGL
+1346 GFVLEQCDRGSGG
-1353 IGSGGSG
+1353 GGSG

-1369 TDTEGEP
+1369 YDGDVDA
-1376 GSSLSSHTSQTSFG
+1376 GSSISSHTSQMSYG
-1390 QGSENRSRKF
+1390 HGSENKHRKF

-1405 AMSCTDHKVYIVW
+1405 AISCSDHKVYIVW
-1418 LESFDDCYTFP
+1418 MESFDDCYTFP
-1429 ANELLPE
+1429 AIELLPE

-1441 ESSAWKEKE
+1441 ESSSWKDKE
-1450 AVVFIIFIHA
+1450 ANIYIIFIHA

-1473 NAKLSMAGPLV
+1473 NAKLNMAGPLV

-1492 VLGTLVRQTTLNMCK
+1492 VLGTLVRQTAINMCR

-1533 YRYELNEPEFY
+1533 YRYEMNEPEFY

>member
-28 LPWTVGR
+28 IPWSVGR

-43 HLAGSLG
+43 HLATSLG

-55 PPVKSKIVHDK
+55 PPIKSKIIHDK

-81 PLTEI
+81 PLSEI
-86 DILRDCVNV
+86 DILRDCVSV

-108 CSVPAPILA
+108 SSVPGPILN

-174 QTLLMFLLH
+174 QTLLLFLLH

-190 PPTVKVA
+190 PPTIKVA
-197 DESEGVSPSFT
+197 DENEVTPSSTLSLNFT
-208 GALPEDAGEQLCERV
+208 GDVPEDAGEQLCERV

-233 ACSRCFPPP
+233 ACARCFPPP

-257 RAGLIDQWNRINFAL
+257 RVGLIDQWNRINFAL

-283 TFPEILISTEDDLNI
+283 TFPEIIISAEDDLNI
-298 IPSNMSRD
+298 IPTNMSRD

-342 SSALVVEPSQH
+342 SSALVIEPSQH

-367 KGISG
+367 KGVSG

-384 LDNLNQKGRQVSP
+384 LDNLSHKGRQISP
-397 SSSLTLSIDKS
+397 SSTLSLSSDCK
-408 GDDCLRLLTSGR
+408 GDDTSRFLASGR

-444 QASPGPQHKTEGSS
+444 QASPGPQHKSDVSGTASSGS
-458 SSSTG
+458 
-463 ARRPVSGFG
+463 RRPVSVFVG
-472 NSSSGSENS
+472 ES
-481 RKASDSTA
+481 RKLSDSSVP
-489 ATTGSTGSS
+489 GESH
-498 ADPHAERL
+498 ADRL

-512 HFQAGRAEALGAL
+512 HFQSGRAEALGAL

-538 LPVYLARFYIALQQG
+538 LPVYLARFYIALHQG
-553 LKLNDLPV
+553 LRQSDPSV
-561 LSPHEANQVP
+561 PAPHHDASQGSSS
-571 LNRYQSAR
+571 RHSIR
-579 TGVCSETAASVLV
+579 TGICSETAASILM

-605 ASLVPGTLAVL
+605 ISLVPSVLGVL
-616 ECVLPEP
+616 ECVLPE
-623 GVGEGEPHHQ
+623 GELTAPS
-633 PHLPPPTLLRRAAT
+633 HLPVTLLRRAAT

-660 QGLHIK
+660 QGLQVK
-666 EIGNNSGERLA
+666 EVGSNSGERLS
-677 LSQLRPQLVNLL
+677 LSHLRPQLVNLL

-717 LCEAMD
+717 LCEVMD
-723 SISQHNYSADRD
+723 SISQHNFSTDRD

-756 TDDMCEPLPDSSLG
+756 LDESCDTLPEGSLG
-770 QSSTSSL
+770 QVGSPNFTS
-777 PSALATSHVT
+777 AATSH
-787 LPTASDGEPAPVVE
+787 
-801 DADSAHALFV
+801 DSAHALFV

-842 ARLTIAE
+842 ARLNIAE

-906 ECLATV
+906 ECLSTV

-931 AARLKH
+931 APRLKH

-948 RDAAE
+948 RDSAE

-967 SACGAES
+967 SVCGAES
-974 LSSLLEEETLLRH
+974 LSSLLDEVTLLRH
-987 CNTWGGG
+987 CNTWGGS
-994 GPDLLTRDA
+994 DQLTRDS

-1036 TALIRGPFGRAAWTM
+1036 TALIRGPFGRVAWTM

-1074 PMTDVGIRHNVKPK
+1074 PMNDVGIKHSVKPK

-1102 DKSIPSLDSVI
+1102 GCLGLLWRDKSIPSLESVI
-1113 MSDDRSTMEH
+1113 MNDERSALEH
-1123 EKLLQILDHQI
+1123 DKLLQILDHQI
-1134 SFEDGVRRQV
+1134 AFEENTRRQV
-1144 ECETSEYPDVETECV
+1144 ERETSEYPDVETECV
-1159 APPLCHEFQTARL
+1159 APPLCLEFQTARL

-1178 FLSLDALQESV
+1178 FLSIDALQESV
-1189 ECAVPSLVALDSSV
+1189 ESAVPSLVALDSSI
-1203 AGFGR
+1203 AGFAR
-1208 DLDALDATN
+1208 DIDILDTTN
-1217 TRTIDTVHVFYVR
+1217 NRTVDTAHVFYVQ
-1230 AGQSHPPDILQN
+1230 AGQSAPQDILSN
-1242 VVSASTVHPH
+1242 VVTSSSVHPH
-1252 FLELLGGLGWPVNVH
+1252 FLELLNGLGWTVCVH
-1267 HHPGWTGHI
+1267 QHPGWTGHT

-1281 VTTPPTETVLDSSHG
+1281 VTSPPTDGAVDGNHG

-1305 VLYWSDALSEVAF
+1305 VLYWSDALSEIAF
-1318 VVPAPAPPSAQPS
+1318 VVPAPTLGNQSSGTQPPSTSNVNMVGFVLEP
-1331 ANPTPSASSS
+1331 
-1341 ISSDV
+1341 
-1346 CDKTGGL
+1346 CDRVSGG
-1353 IGSGGSG
+1353 GGSG

-1369 TDTEGEP
+1369 YDTDVDA
-1376 GSSLSSHTSQTSFG
+1376 GSSISSHTSQMSYG
-1390 QGSENRSRKF
+1390 HGSDNKHRKF

-1405 AMSCTDHKVYIVW
+1405 AMSCSDHKVYIVW
-1418 LESFDDCYTFP
+1418 MESFDDCYTFP
-1429 ANELLPE
+1429 ANELLCE

-1441 ESSAWKEKE
+1441 ESSSWKDKE
-1450 AVVFIIFIHA
+1450 ANVYIIFIHP
-1460 LANGLFRIKLQGQ
+1460 LTNGLFRIKLQGQ
-1473 NAKLSMAGPLV
+1473 NAKLNMAGPLV

-1492 VLGTLVRQTTLNMCK
+1492 VLGTLVRQTALNMCR

-1533 YRYELNEPEFY
+1533 YRYEMNEPEFY

>member
-28 LPWTVGR
+28 IPWTVGR

-55 PPVKSKIVHDK
+55 PPTKSKIIHDK

-81 PLTEI
+81 PLSEI

-108 CSVPAPILA
+108 SSVPSPILN

-159 QNIAQNSPCLSEDTW
+159 QNIAQNSPYLSEDTW

-190 PPTVKVA
+190 PPTVKVP
-197 DESEGVSPSFT
+197 DESEGAPSSTLSLNFT
-208 GALPEDAGEQLCERV
+208 GDVAEDAGEQLCERV

-233 ACSRCFPPP
+233 ACARCFPPP

-257 RAGLIDQWNRINFAL
+257 RAGLIEQWNRINFAL
-272 TRKLIGFMYGP
+272 TRKLICFMYGSS
-283 TFPEILISTEDDLNI
+283 FPEISISEDDLNI
-298 IPSNMSRD
+298 IPTNMSKD

-342 SSALVVEPSQH
+342 SSALVIEPSQH
-353 PCLQMLPSIFLSAM
+353 PCLQMLPSIFLTAM

-384 LDNLNQKGRQVSP
+384 LDNLNQKGRQISP
-397 SSSLTLSIDKS
+397 SSVSLSSESKDNAA
-408 GDDCLRLLTSGR
+408 RLLANGR

-444 QASPGPQHKTEGSS
+444 QASPGSQHKSDAGGGASS
-458 SSSTG
+458 G

-472 NSSSGSENS
+472 GEVAKKTTDAPASGDHS
-481 RKASDSTA
+481 
-489 ATTGSTGSS
+489 
-498 ADPHAERL
+498 ERL
-506 ANLTPQ
+506 TNLMPQ
-512 HFQAGRAEALGAL
+512 HFQGGRAEALGAL

-538 LPVYLARFYIALQQG
+538 LPVYLARFYIALHQG
-553 LKLNDLPV
+553 LRESDTAI
-561 LSPHEANQVP
+561 LSPHESSQP
-571 LNRYQSAR
+571 PTQRYSTKA
-579 TGVCSETAASVLV
+579 GMCSETAASVLV

-605 ASLVPGTLAVL
+605 VSLVPSVLGVL
-616 ECVLPEP
+616 ECVLPE
-623 GVGEGEPHHQ
+623 GELSTPLQ
-633 PHLPPPTLLRRAAT
+633 LPVTLLRRAAT
-647 HVLLSILPLPLHF
+647 HILLSILPLPLHF
-660 QGLHIK
+660 QGLQVK

-677 LSQLRPQLVNLL
+677 LSHLRPQLVNLL

-699 ANTQMLLG
+699 SNTQMLLG

-717 LCEAMD
+717 LCEVMD
-723 SISQHNYSADRD
+723 SISQHNFSTDRD
-735 HNIMSSGASDTVSS
+735 HNIMSS
-749 HGDYNSL
+749 
-756 TDDMCEPLPDSSLG
+756 
-770 QSSTSSL
+770 
-777 PSALATSHVT
+777 
-787 LPTASDGEPAPVVE
+787 
-801 DADSAHALFV
+801 DSAHALFV

-842 ARLTIAE
+842 ARLSIAE

-863 DYIAYQCSRPPR
+863 DYIASQCYRPPR

-931 AARLKH
+931 APRLKH

-967 SACGAES
+967 SVCGAES
-974 LSSLLEEETLLRH
+974 LSSLLDEMTLLRH
-987 CNTWGGG
+987 CNTWGGS
-994 GPDLLTRDA
+994 DQLTRDS

-1016 IMLALLEQPLGNHQD
+1016 IMLALLEQPLGNHQVCTLPD

-1036 TALIRGPFGRAAWTM
+1036 TALIRGPFGRVAWTM

-1074 PMTDVGIRHNVKPK
+1074 PMNDVGIKHNVKPK
-1088 YFPDSVDR
+1088 YFPDSVER

-1102 DKSIPSLDSVI
+1102 DKSVPSLESVI
-1113 MSDDRSTMEH
+1113 MNEEKSTLEH
-1123 EKLLQILDHQI
+1123 EKLLQILDHQVI
-1134 SFEDGVRRQV
+1134 AFEENVQRQV
-1144 ECETSEYPDVETECV
+1144 ERETSEYPDVETECV
-1159 APPLCHEFQTARL
+1159 APSLCHEFQTARL

-1189 ECAVPSLVALDSSV
+1189 ESAVPSLVALDSSM
-1203 AGFGR
+1203 AGFAR
-1208 DLDALDATN
+1208 DLEILDNTN
-1217 TRTIDTVHVFYVR
+1217 NRTVDTAHVFYVQ
-1230 AGQSHPPDILQN
+1230 AGQTAPLDILSN
-1242 VVSASTVHPH
+1242 VVSCSSVHPH
-1252 FLELLGGLGWPVNVH
+1252 FMEFLNGLGWTVNVH
-1267 HHPGWTGHI
+1267 QHPGWTGHV
-1276 STAFT
+1276 STAFS
-1281 VTTPPTETVLDSSHG
+1281 VTPQSQEGTIDSNHG
-1296 GSGFSGRSH
+1296 GSGFSGKTH
-1305 VLYWSDALSEVAF
+1305 VLYWSDALSEMAF
-1318 VVPAPAPPSAQPS
+1318 VVPAPSQGLTACHP
-1331 ANPTPSASSS
+1331 SSS
-1341 ISSDV
+1341 GNINTVGLVLDSY
-1346 CDKTGGL
+1346 DKAVSGG
-1353 IGSGGSG
+1353 GGGGSG

-1369 TDTEGEP
+1369 CDADVE
-1376 GSSLSSHTSQTSFG
+1376 GSSSISSHASQTSYG

-1405 AMSCTDHKVYIVW
+1405 AVACSDHKVYIVW

-1429 ANELLPE
+1429 ALELLPE

-1441 ESSAWKEKE
+1441 ESSSWKDKE
-1450 AVVFIIFIHA
+1450 AMVYIIFIHA
-1460 LANGLFRIKLQGQ
+1460 LTNGLFRIRLQGQ
-1473 NAKLSMAGPLV
+1473 NAKLNMAGPLV

-1492 VLGTLVRQTTLNMCK
+1492 VLGTLVRQTALNMCR

-1533 YRYELNEPEFY
+1533 YRYEMNEPEFY

>member
-28 LPWTVGR
+28 IPWTVGR

-81 PLTEI
+81 PLSEI
-86 DILRDCVNV
+86 DILRDCVSV

-108 CSVPAPILA
+108 SSVPGPILN

-174 QTLLMFLLH
+174 QTLLLFLLH

-190 PPTVKVA
+190 PPTVKVP
-197 DESEGVSPSFT
+197 DESKSAPSSTLSLNFT
-208 GALPEDAGEQLCERV
+208 GDVPEDAGEQLCERV

-233 ACSRCFPPP
+233 ACARCFPPP

-283 TFPEILISTEDDLNI
+283 SFPEIVISAEDDLNI
-298 IPSNMSRD
+298 IPASMSRD

-342 SSALVVEPSQH
+342 SSALVIEPSQH

-367 KGISG
+367 KGVSG

-384 LDNLNQKGRQVSP
+384 LDNLTQKGRQISP
-397 SSSLTLSIDKS
+397 ASSLSLSTEYH
-408 GDDCLRLLTSGR
+408 GDDTARLLASGR
-420 PKCNSILHLFG
+420 AKCNSILHLFG

-444 QASPGPQHKTEGSS
+444 QASPGPQHKTDSGSAGS
-458 SSSTG
+458 GS
-463 ARRPVSGFG
+463 RRPVSVFG
-472 NSSSGSENS
+472 GESN
-481 RKASDSTA
+481 RKSSDS
-489 ATTGSTGSS
+489 S
-498 ADPHAERL
+498 APGDSHTDRL
-506 ANLTPQ
+506 ASLSPQ
-512 HFQAGRAEALGAL
+512 HFQSGRAEALGAL

-538 LPVYLARFYIALQQG
+538 LLVYLARFYIALHQG
-553 LKLNDLPV
+553 LRQSDPAV
-561 LSPHEANQVP
+561 SSSHPDMNQNSS
-571 LNRYQSAR
+571 NRYQGIR
-579 TGVCSETAASVLV
+579 TGICSETAASILV
-592 NGVDLFRLDLQGV
+592 NGVDLFRLDLHGV
-605 ASLVPGTLAVL
+605 VGLVPSVLGVL
-616 ECVLPEP
+616 ECVLPE
-623 GVGEGEPHHQ
+623 GELNAPSHF
-633 PHLPPPTLLRRAAT
+633 PVTLLRRAAT

-660 QGLHIK
+660 QGLQVK
-666 EIGNNSGERLA
+666 EVGNNSGERLA

-689 TNALQVETDP
+689 TNALQVEVDP

-717 LCEAMD
+717 LCEVMD
-723 SISQHNYSADRD
+723 SVSQHNFSADRD

-756 TDDMCEPLPDSSLG
+756 LDESCETLPDGSLSQVGASSFTG
-770 QSSTSSL
+770 T
-777 PSALATSHVT
+777 ATSH
-787 LPTASDGEPAPVVE
+787 
-801 DADSAHALFV
+801 DSAHALFV
-811 RSIYLVCHRLISSW
+811 RAIYLVCHRLISSW

-842 ARLTIAE
+842 ARLSIAE

-931 AARLKH
+931 APRLKH

-967 SACGAES
+967 SVCGAES
-974 LSSLLEEETLLRH
+974 LSSLLDEVTLLRH
-987 CNTWGGG
+987 CNTWGGSEQ
-994 GPDLLTRDA
+994 LTRDT

-1036 TALIRGPFGRAAWTM
+1036 TALIRGPFGRVAWTM

-1074 PMTDVGIRHNVKPK
+1074 PMNDVGIKHNVKPK
-1088 YFPDSVDR
+1088 YFPDSVER
-1096 IPLCKA
+1096 IPLCKS
-1102 DKSIPSLDSVI
+1102 DKSIPTLESVI
-1113 MSDDRSTMEH
+1113 MNDEKSALEH

-1134 SFEDGVRRQV
+1134 AFEDSVQRQV
-1144 ECETSEYPDVETECV
+1144 ERETSEYPDVETECV
-1159 APPLCHEFQTARL
+1159 APPLCFEFQTARL

-1189 ECAVPSLVALDSSV
+1189 ESAVPSLVAVDSSV
-1203 AGFGR
+1203 AGFAR
-1208 DLDALDATN
+1208 DLDILDATN
-1217 TRTIDTVHVFYVR
+1217 NRTIDTAHIFYVQ
-1230 AGQSHPPDILQN
+1230 AGQSVPQDILSN
-1242 VVSASTVHPH
+1242 VISSSSVHPH
-1252 FLELLGGLGWPVNVH
+1252 FMEFLNGLGWTVNVH
-1267 HHPGWTGHI
+1267 QHPGWTGHI
-1276 STAFT
+1276 STAFM
-1281 VTTPPTETVLDSSHG
+1281 VTSSSYDGPVDANHG
-1296 GSGFSGRSH
+1296 GSGFNGRSH
-1305 VLYWSDALSEVAF
+1305 VLYWSDAVSEIAF
-1318 VVPAPAPPSAQPS
+1318 VVPAPTHGQ
-1331 ANPTPSASSS
+1331 ASPGSQQSS
-1341 ISSDV
+1341 TNNINMVGFVLES
-1346 CDKTGGL
+1346 CDRAGGR
-1353 IGSGGSG
+1353 GGTSGSG

-1369 TDTEGEP
+1369 YDGDVEA
-1376 GSSLSSHTSQTSFG
+1376 GSSISSHTSQMSYG
-1390 QGSENRSRKF
+1390 HGSENKNRKF

-1405 AMSCTDHKVYIVW
+1405 AMSCNDHKVYLVW

-1429 ANELLPE
+1429 ANELLSE

-1441 ESSAWKEKE
+1441 ESSSWKDKE
-1450 AVVFIIFIHA
+1450 AIVHIIFIHA
-1460 LANGLFRIKLQGQ
+1460 LTNGLFRIKLQGQ
-1473 NAKLSMAGPLV
+1473 NAKLNMAGPLV

-1492 VLGTLVRQTTLNMCK
+1492 VLGTLVRQTALNMCR

-1533 YRYELNEPEFY
+1533 YRYEMNEPEFY

>member
-28 LPWTVGR
+28 IPWTVGR

-55 PPVKSKIVHDK
+55 PPTKSKIIHDK

-81 PLTEI
+81 PLSEI

-108 CSVPAPILA
+108 SSVPSPILN

-159 QNIAQNSPCLSEDTW
+159 QNIAQNSPYLSEDTW

-190 PPTVKVA
+190 PPTVKVP
-197 DESEGVSPSFT
+197 DESEGAPSSTLSLNFT
-208 GALPEDAGEQLCERV
+208 GDVAEDAGEQLCERV

-233 ACSRCFPPP
+233 ACARCFPPP

-257 RAGLIDQWNRINFAL
+257 RAGLIEQWNRINFAL
-272 TRKLIGFMYGP
+272 TRKLICFMYGSS
-283 TFPEILISTEDDLNI
+283 FPEISISEDDLNI
-298 IPSNMSRD
+298 IPTNMSKD

-342 SSALVVEPSQH
+342 SSALVIEPSQH
-353 PCLQMLPSIFLSAM
+353 PCLQMLPSIFLTAM

-384 LDNLNQKGRQVSP
+384 LDNLNQKGRQISP
-397 SSSLTLSIDKS
+397 SSVSLSSESKDNAA
-408 GDDCLRLLTSGR
+408 RLLANGR

-444 QASPGPQHKTEGSS
+444 QASPGSQHKSDAGGGASS
-458 SSSTG
+458 G

-472 NSSSGSENS
+472 GEVAKKTTDAPASGDHS
-481 RKASDSTA
+481 
-489 ATTGSTGSS
+489 
-498 ADPHAERL
+498 ERL
-506 ANLTPQ
+506 TNLMPQ
-512 HFQAGRAEALGAL
+512 HFQGGRAEALGAL

-538 LPVYLARFYIALQQG
+538 LPVYLARFYIALHQG
-553 LKLNDLPV
+553 LRESDTAI
-561 LSPHEANQVP
+561 LSPHESSQP
-571 LNRYQSAR
+571 PTQRYSTKA
-579 TGVCSETAASVLV
+579 GMCSETAASVLV

-605 ASLVPGTLAVL
+605 VSLVPSVLGVL
-616 ECVLPEP
+616 ECVLPE
-623 GVGEGEPHHQ
+623 GELSTPLQ
-633 PHLPPPTLLRRAAT
+633 LPVTLLRRAAT
-647 HVLLSILPLPLHF
+647 HILLSILPLPLHF
-660 QGLHIK
+660 QGLQVK

-677 LSQLRPQLVNLL
+677 LSHLRPQLVNLL

-699 ANTQMLLG
+699 SNTQMLLG

-717 LCEAMD
+717 LCEVMD
-723 SISQHNYSADRD
+723 SISQHNFSTDRD
-735 HNIMSSGASDTVSS
+735 HNIMSSATM
-749 HGDYNSL
+749 L
-756 TDDMCEPLPDSSLG
+756 T
-770 QSSTSSL
+770 T
-777 PSALATSHVT
+777 T
-787 LPTASDGEPAPVVE
+787 DGEATPILE
-801 DADSAHALFV
+801 DSDSAHALFV

-842 ARLTIAE
+842 ARLSIAE

-863 DYIAYQCSRPPR
+863 DYIASQCYRPPR

-931 AARLKH
+931 APRLKH

-967 SACGAES
+967 SVCGAES
-974 LSSLLEEETLLRH
+974 LSSLLDEMTLLRH
-987 CNTWGGG
+987 CNTWGGS
-994 GPDLLTRDA
+994 DQLTRDS

-1036 TALIRGPFGRAAWTM
+1036 TALIRGPFGRVAWTM

-1074 PMTDVGIRHNVKPK
+1074 PMNDVGIKHNVKPK
-1088 YFPDSVDR
+1088 YFPDSVER

-1102 DKSIPSLDSVI
+1102 DKSVPSLESVI
-1113 MSDDRSTMEH
+1113 MNEEKSTLEH

-1134 SFEDGVRRQV
+1134 AFEENVQRQV
-1144 ECETSEYPDVETECV
+1144 ERETSEYPDVETECV
-1159 APPLCHEFQTARL
+1159 APSLCHEFQTARL

-1189 ECAVPSLVALDSSV
+1189 ESAVPSLVALDSSM
-1203 AGFGR
+1203 AGFAR
-1208 DLDALDATN
+1208 DLEILDNTN
-1217 TRTIDTVHVFYVR
+1217 NRTVDTAHVFYVQ
-1230 AGQSHPPDILQN
+1230 AGQTAPLDILSN
-1242 VVSASTVHPH
+1242 VVSCSSVHPH
-1252 FLELLGGLGWPVNVH
+1252 FMEFLNGLGWTVNVH
-1267 HHPGWTGHI
+1267 QHPGWTGHV
-1276 STAFT
+1276 STAFS
-1281 VTTPPTETVLDSSHG
+1281 VTPQSQEGTIDSNHG
-1296 GSGFSGRSH
+1296 GSGFSGKTH
-1305 VLYWSDALSEVAF
+1305 VLYWSDALSEMAF
-1318 VVPAPAPPSAQPS
+1318 VVPAPSQGLTACHP
-1331 ANPTPSASSS
+1331 SSS
-1341 ISSDV
+1341 GNINTVGLVLDSY
-1346 CDKTGGL
+1346 DKAVSGG
-1353 IGSGGSG
+1353 GGGGSG

-1369 TDTEGEP
+1369 CDADVE
-1376 GSSLSSHTSQTSFG
+1376 GSSSISSHASQTSYG

-1405 AMSCTDHKVYIVW
+1405 AVACSDHKVYIVW

-1429 ANELLPE
+1429 ALELLPE

-1441 ESSAWKEKE
+1441 ESSSWKDKE
-1450 AVVFIIFIHA
+1450 AMVYIIFIHA
-1460 LANGLFRIKLQGQ
+1460 LTNGLFRIRLQGQ
-1473 NAKLSMAGPLV
+1473 NAKLNMAGPLV

-1492 VLGTLVRQTTLNMCK
+1492 VLGTLVRQTALNMCR

-1533 YRYELNEPEFY
+1533 YRYEMNEPEFY

>member
-28 LPWTVGR
+28 IPWTVGR

-55 PPVKSKIVHDK
+55 PPTKSKIIHDK

-81 PLTEI
+81 PLSEI

-108 CSVPAPILA
+108 SSVPSPILN

-159 QNIAQNSPCLSEDTW
+159 QNIAQNSPYLSEDTW

-190 PPTVKVA
+190 PPTVK
-197 DESEGVSPSFT
+197 
-208 GALPEDAGEQLCERV
+208 EDAGEQLCERV

-233 ACSRCFPPP
+233 ACARCFPPP

-257 RAGLIDQWNRINFAL
+257 RAGLIEQWNRINFAL
-272 TRKLIGFMYGP
+272 TRKLICFMYGSS
-283 TFPEILISTEDDLNI
+283 FPEISISEDDLNI
-298 IPSNMSRD
+298 IPTNMSKD

-342 SSALVVEPSQH
+342 SSALVIEPSQH
-353 PCLQMLPSIFLSAM
+353 PCLQMLPSIFLTAM

-384 LDNLNQKGRQVSP
+384 LDNLNQKGRQISP
-397 SSSLTLSIDKS
+397 SSVSLSSESKDNAA
-408 GDDCLRLLTSGR
+408 RLLANGR

-444 QASPGPQHKTEGSS
+444 QASPGSQHKSDAGGGASS
-458 SSSTG
+458 G

-472 NSSSGSENS
+472 GEVAKKTTDAPASGDHS
-481 RKASDSTA
+481 
-489 ATTGSTGSS
+489 
-498 ADPHAERL
+498 ERL
-506 ANLTPQ
+506 TNLMPQ
-512 HFQAGRAEALGAL
+512 HFQGGRAEALGAL

-538 LPVYLARFYIALQQG
+538 LPVYLARFYIALHQG
-553 LKLNDLPV
+553 LRESDTAI
-561 LSPHEANQVP
+561 LSPHESSQP
-571 LNRYQSAR
+571 PTQRYSTKA
-579 TGVCSETAASVLV
+579 GMCSETAASVLV

-605 ASLVPGTLAVL
+605 VSLVPSVLGVL
-616 ECVLPEP
+616 ECVLPE
-623 GVGEGEPHHQ
+623 GELSTPLQ
-633 PHLPPPTLLRRAAT
+633 LPVTLLRRAAT
-647 HVLLSILPLPLHF
+647 HILLSILPLPLHF
-660 QGLHIK
+660 QGLQVK

-677 LSQLRPQLVNLL
+677 LSHLRPQLVNLL

-699 ANTQMLLG
+699 SNTQMLLG

-717 LCEAMD
+717 LCEVMD
-723 SISQHNYSADRD
+723 SISQHNFSTDRD

-756 TDDMCEPLPDSSLG
+756 LDEACEVLPEGGLG
-770 QSSTSSL
+770 QMSATSFPSSST
-777 PSALATSHVT
+777 TTTTH
-787 LPTASDGEPAPVVE
+787 
-801 DADSAHALFV
+801 DSAHALFV

-842 ARLTIAE
+842 ARLSIAE

-863 DYIAYQCSRPPR
+863 DYIASQCYRPPR

-931 AARLKH
+931 APRLKH

-967 SACGAES
+967 SVCGAES
-974 LSSLLEEETLLRH
+974 LSSLLDEMTLLRH
-987 CNTWGGG
+987 CNTWGGS
-994 GPDLLTRDA
+994 DQLTRDS

-1016 IMLALLEQPLGNHQD
+1016 IMLALLEQPLGNHQVCTLPD

-1036 TALIRGPFGRAAWTM
+1036 TALIRGPFGRVAWTM

-1074 PMTDVGIRHNVKPK
+1074 PMNDVGIKHNVKPK
-1088 YFPDSVDR
+1088 YFPDSVER

-1102 DKSIPSLDSVI
+1102 DKSVPSLESVI
-1113 MSDDRSTMEH
+1113 MNEEKSTLEH
-1123 EKLLQILDHQI
+1123 EKLLQILDHQVI
-1134 SFEDGVRRQV
+1134 AFEENVQRQV
-1144 ECETSEYPDVETECV
+1144 ERETSEYPDVETECV
-1159 APPLCHEFQTARL
+1159 APSLCHEFQTARL

-1189 ECAVPSLVALDSSV
+1189 ESAVPSLVALDSSM
-1203 AGFGR
+1203 AGFAR
-1208 DLDALDATN
+1208 DLEILDNTN
-1217 TRTIDTVHVFYVR
+1217 NRTVDTAHVFYVQ
-1230 AGQSHPPDILQN
+1230 AGQTAPLDILSN
-1242 VVSASTVHPH
+1242 VVSCSSVHPH
-1252 FLELLGGLGWPVNVH
+1252 FMEFLNGLGWTVNVH
-1267 HHPGWTGHI
+1267 QHPGWTGHV
-1276 STAFT
+1276 STAFS
-1281 VTTPPTETVLDSSHG
+1281 VTPQSQEGTIDSNHG
-1296 GSGFSGRSH
+1296 GSGFSGKTH
-1305 VLYWSDALSEVAF
+1305 VLYWSDALSEMAF
-1318 VVPAPAPPSAQPS
+1318 VVPAPSQGLTACHP
-1331 ANPTPSASSS
+1331 SSS
-1341 ISSDV
+1341 GNINTVGLVLDSY
-1346 CDKTGGL
+1346 DKAVSGG
-1353 IGSGGSG
+1353 GGGGSG

-1369 TDTEGEP
+1369 CDADVE
-1376 GSSLSSHTSQTSFG
+1376 GSSSISSHASQTSYG

-1405 AMSCTDHKVYIVW
+1405 AVACSDHKVYIVW

-1429 ANELLPE
+1429 ALELLPE

-1441 ESSAWKEKE
+1441 ESSSWKDKE
-1450 AVVFIIFIHA
+1450 AMVYIIFIHA
-1460 LANGLFRIKLQGQ
+1460 LTNGLFRIRLQGQ
-1473 NAKLSMAGPLV
+1473 NAKLNMAGPLV

-1492 VLGTLVRQTTLNMCK
+1492 VLGTLVRQTALNMCR

-1533 YRYELNEPEFY
+1533 YRYEMNEPEFY

>member
-28 LPWTVGR
+28 IPWTVGR

-55 PPVKSKIVHDK
+55 PPTKSKIIHDK

-81 PLTEI
+81 PLSEI
-86 DILRDCVNV
+86 DILRDCVSV

-108 CSVPAPILA
+108 SSVPSPILN

-159 QNIAQNSPCLSEDTW
+159 QNIAQNSPYLSEDTW

-190 PPTVKVA
+190 PPTVK
-197 DESEGVSPSFT
+197 G
-208 GALPEDAGEQLCERV
+208 DAGEQLCERV

-233 ACSRCFPPP
+233 ACARCFPPP

-257 RAGLIDQWNRINFAL
+257 RAGLIEQWNRINFAL
-272 TRKLIGFMYGP
+272 TRKLISFMYGP
-283 TFPEILISTEDDLNI
+283 SFPEISISEDDLNI
-298 IPSNMSRD
+298 IPSNMSQD

-342 SSALVVEPSQH
+342 SSALVIEPSQH
-353 PCLQMLPSIFLSAM
+353 PCLQMLPLIFLTAM

-384 LDNLNQKGRQVSP
+384 LDNLNQKVRQISPLSVS
-397 SSSLTLSIDKS
+397 LSAEGK
-408 GDDCLRLLTSGR
+408 DDGAWLLANGR

-444 QASPGPQHKTEGSS
+444 QASLGAQHKSS
-458 SSSTG
+458 DASGGVSGG
-463 ARRPVSGFG
+463 ARRPVSVSVTGFG
-472 NSSSGSENS
+472 GEVTKKN
-481 RKASDSTA
+481 SDSSVP
-489 ATTGSTGSS
+489 GDLPS
-498 ADPHAERL
+498 ERL
-506 ANLTPQ
+506 TTLTPQ
-512 HFQAGRAEALGAL
+512 HFQGGRAEALGAL

-538 LPVYLARFYIALQQG
+538 LPVYLARFYIALHQG
-553 LKLNDLPV
+553 LREGDAAI
-561 LSPHEANQVP
+561 LSPHEASQP
-571 LNRYQSAR
+571 PPQRYHSRVRTPR
-579 TGVCSETAASVLV
+579 TGTCSETAASVLV

-605 ASLVPGTLAVL
+605 VSLVPSVLGVL
-616 ECVLPEP
+616 ECVLPE
-623 GVGEGEPHHQ
+623 GELSTPLQ
-633 PHLPPPTLLRRAAT
+633 LPVTLLRRAAT
-647 HVLLSILPLPLHF
+647 HILLSILPLPLHF
-660 QGLHIK
+660 QGLQVK
-666 EIGNNSGERLA
+666 EVGNNSGERLA
-677 LSQLRPQLVNLL
+677 LSHLRPQLVNLL

-699 ANTQMLLG
+699 FNTQMLLG

-717 LCEAMD
+717 LCEVMD
-723 SISQHNYSADRD
+723 SISQHNFSAERD
-735 HNIMSSGASDTVSS
+735 HNVMSSGASDTVSS

-756 TDDMCEPLPDSSLG
+756 LDESCEALPEAGLG
-770 QSSTSSL
+770 QT
-777 PSALATSHVT
+777 PATSFSSVSTTTTT
-787 LPTASDGEPAPVVE
+787 L
-801 DADSAHALFV
+801 DSAHALFV

-842 ARLTIAE
+842 ARLSIAE

-863 DYIAYQCSRPPR
+863 DYIASQCSRPPR

-925 QVKSSD
+925 QVRSSD
-931 AARLKH
+931 APRLKN

-967 SACGAES
+967 SVCGAES
-974 LSSLLEEETLLRH
+974 LSSLLDEMTLLRH
-987 CNTWGGG
+987 CNTWGGS
-994 GPDLLTRDA
+994 DQLTRDS

-1036 TALIRGPFGRAAWTM
+1036 TALIRGPFGRVAWTM

-1074 PMTDVGIRHNVKPK
+1074 PMNDVGIKHNVKPK

-1096 IPLCKA
+1096 IPLSKA
-1102 DKSIPSLDSVI
+1102 DKSIPTLESVI
-1113 MSDDRSTMEH
+1113 MNEEKSNTEH

-1134 SFEDGVRRQV
+1134 AFEENVQRQV
-1144 ECETSEYPDVETECV
+1144 ERETSEYPDVETECV

-1189 ECAVPSLVALDSSV
+1189 ESAVPSLVALDNSM
-1203 AGFGR
+1203 AGFAR
-1208 DLDALDATN
+1208 DLDILDNTN
-1217 TRTIDTVHVFYVR
+1217 NRTLDTAHVFYVQ
-1230 AGQSHPPDILQN
+1230 AGQTAPLDILSN
-1242 VVSASTVHPH
+1242 VVSSSSVHHH
-1252 FLELLGGLGWPVNVH
+1252 FMEFLNGLGWTVNVH
-1267 HHPGWTGHI
+1267 QHPGWTGHV
-1276 STAFT
+1276 STAFA
-1281 VTTPPTETVLDSSHG
+1281 VTPQSQEGSIDSNHG
-1296 GSGFSGRSH
+1296 GSGFSGRTH
-1305 VLYWSDALSEVAF
+1305 ALYWSDALSEMAF
-1318 VVPAPAPPSAQPS
+1318 VVPAPSEGLLASHL
-1331 ANPTPSASSS
+1331 SSS
-1341 ISSDV
+1341 GNINTVGLVLES
-1346 CDKTGGL
+1346 CDKVVSGGTGG
-1353 IGSGGSG
+1353 GGSG

-1369 TDTEGEP
+1369 CDADGEA
-1376 GSSLSSHTSQTSFG
+1376 GSSISSHTSQTSFG

-1405 AMSCTDHKVYIVW
+1405 AMACSDHKVYIVW
-1418 LESFDDCYTFP
+1418 LESFDDCHTFP
-1429 ANELLPE
+1429 SLELLPE

-1441 ESSAWKEKE
+1441 ESSCWKDKE
-1450 AVVFIIFIHA
+1450 AMVYIIFIHA
-1460 LANGLFRIKLQGQ
+1460 LTNGLFRIKLQGQ
-1473 NAKLSMAGPLV
+1473 NAKLNMAGPLV

-1492 VLGTLVRQTTLNMCK
+1492 VLGTLVRQTALNMCR
-1507 RRRLESDSYQPPHV
+1507 RRRLESDSISTETIPRSGSVITHFSVVITPRGSRRDSAKLHQHLLAAAPLPH
-1521 RRKLRIQEMVQK
+1521 IPDTP
-1533 YRYELNEPEFY
+1533 NPSTPEAGILTII
-1544 THLFTSPLC
+1544 TH

>member
-28 LPWTVGR
+28 IPWTVGR

-55 PPVKSKIVHDK
+55 PPIKSKIVHDK

-81 PLTEI
+81 PLSEI
-86 DILRDCVNV
+86 DILRDCVSV

-108 CSVPAPILA
+108 SSVPGPILS

-174 QTLLMFLLH
+174 QTLLLFLLH

-190 PPTVKVA
+190 PPTIKVP
-197 DESEGVSPSFT
+197 DESEGAPSSTLSLNFT
-208 GALPEDAGEQLCERV
+208 GDVPEDAGEQLCERV

-233 ACSRCFPPP
+233 ACARCFPPP

-257 RAGLIDQWNRINFAL
+257 RVGLIDQWNRINFAL

-283 TFPEILISTEDDLNI
+283 SFPEITISAEDDLNI
-298 IPSNMSRD
+298 IPTNMSRD

-342 SSALVVEPSQH
+342 SSALVIEPSQH

-367 KGISG
+367 KGVSG

-384 LDNLNQKGRQVSP
+384 LDNLNQKGRQISP
-397 SSSLTLSIDKS
+397 SSSFSLSAECRGEDAA
-408 GDDCLRLLTSGR
+408 RLLANGR

-444 QASPGPQHKTEGSS
+444 QASPGPQHKSDVGSNAGS
-458 SSSTG
+458 GS
-463 ARRPVSGFG
+463 RRPVSVFAGEG
-472 NSSSGSENS
+472 S
-481 RKASDSTA
+481 RKSSDS
-489 ATTGSTGSS
+489 S
-498 ADPHAERL
+498 APGDSHADRL

-512 HFQAGRAEALGAL
+512 HFQSGRAEALGAL

-538 LPVYLARFYIALQQG
+538 LPVYLARFYIALHQG
-553 LKLNDLPV
+553 LRQSDPSV
-561 LSPHEANQVP
+561 SASHHESGHSSSSRSHGIRN
-571 LNRYQSAR
+571 
-579 TGVCSETAASVLV
+579 GICSETAASILV

-605 ASLVPGTLAVL
+605 VSLVPSVLGVL
-616 ECVLPEP
+616 ECVLPE
-623 GVGEGEPHHQ
+623 GELNAPS
-633 PHLPPPTLLRRAAT
+633 HLPVTLLRRAAT

-660 QGLHIK
+660 QGLQVK
-666 EIGNNSGERLA
+666 EVGSNSGERLA
-677 LSQLRPQLVNLL
+677 LSHLRPQLVNLL
-689 TNALQVETDP
+689 TSALQVETDP

-717 LCEAMD
+717 LCEVMD
-723 SISQHNYSADRD
+723 SISQHNFSTDRD

-756 TDDMCEPLPDSSLG
+756 DESCEVLSDGSLG
-770 QSSTSSL
+770 QVGSSNFSS
-777 PSALATSHVT
+777 AATSHAT
-787 LPTASDGEPAPVVE
+787 LTSATDGEVLPVLE
-801 DADSAHALFV
+801 DSDSAHALFV
-811 RSIYLVCHRLISSW
+811 RAIYLVCHRLISSW

-842 ARLTIAE
+842 ARLSIAE

-931 AARLKH
+931 APRLKH

-948 RDAAE
+948 RDSAE

-967 SACGAES
+967 SVCGAES
-974 LSSLLEEETLLRH
+974 LSSLLDEMTLLRH
-987 CNTWGGG
+987 CNTWGGS
-994 GPDLLTRDA
+994 DQLTRDT

-1036 TALIRGPFGRAAWTM
+1036 TALIRGPFGRVAWTM

-1074 PMTDVGIRHNVKPK
+1074 PTNDVGIKHNVKPK
-1088 YFPDSVDR
+1088 YFPESVER

-1102 DKSIPSLDSVI
+1102 DKSIPTLESVI
-1113 MSDDRSTMEH
+1113 MNDEKSALEH
-1123 EKLLQILDHQI
+1123 DKLLQILDHQI
-1134 SFEDGVRRQV
+1134 AFEESVRRQV
-1144 ECETSEYPDVETECV
+1144 ERETSEYPDVETECV
-1159 APPLCHEFQTARL
+1159 APPLCLEFQTARL

-1189 ECAVPSLVALDSSV
+1189 ESAVPSLVALDSSM
-1203 AGFGR
+1203 AGFAR
-1208 DLDALDATN
+1208 DLDVLDTTN
-1217 TRTIDTVHVFYVR
+1217 NRTVDTAHIFYVR
-1230 AGQSHPPDILQN
+1230 AGQSAPQDIMSN
-1242 VVSASTVHPH
+1242 VVSSSSVHPH
-1252 FLELLGGLGWPVNVH
+1252 FLEFLNGLGWTVNVYQ
-1267 HHPGWTGHI
+1267 HPGWTGLT

-1281 VTTPPTETVLDSSHG
+1281 VTSPPYDGPVDVNHG

-1305 VLYWSDALSEVAF
+1305 VLYWSDALSEIAF
-1318 VVPAPAPPSAQPS
+1318 VVPSPTFGQPS
-1331 ANPTPSASSS
+1331 PGHQPSSTNN
-1341 ISSDV
+1341 INTVGFVLDQ
-1346 CDKTGGL
+1346 CDRVGGGGTG
-1353 IGSGGSG
+1353 GGSG

-1369 TDTEGEP
+1369 YDGDVET
-1376 GSSLSSHTSQTSFG
+1376 GSSISSHTSQISYG
-1390 QGSENRSRKF
+1390 HGNENKNRKF

-1405 AMSCTDHKVYIVW
+1405 AMSCNDHKVFLVW

-1429 ANELLPE
+1429 ANELLCE

-1441 ESSAWKEKE
+1441 ESSSWKDKE
-1450 AVVFIIFIHA
+1450 ANVYIIYIHA
-1460 LANGLFRIKLQGQ
+1460 LTNGLFRIKLQGQ
-1473 NAKLSMAGPLV
+1473 NAKLNMAGPLV

-1492 VLGTLVRQTTLNMCK
+1492 VLGTLVRQTALNMCR

-1533 YRYELNEPEFY
+1533 YRYEMNEPEFY